1 MSQLE
6 YFELEQTQPYGM
18 MRVRESI
25 SSLADTQV
33 LEEMDDVVKR
43 LQSEQTADVIVDLE
57 RASYFGSTMLEA
69 LRMLWNDVR
78 TRGGRLVLCNIS
90 SVGREILEISH
101 FNRIWHLAAN
111 RSEALKRLEESG
123 RPEV

>member
-1 MSQLE
+1 MSQSE
-6 YFELEQTQPYGM
+6 YLDLEQTQPYAM

-43 LQSEQTADVIVDLE
+43 LRSEQTADVIVDLE
-57 RASYFGSTMLEA
+57 QAAYFGSTMLEA

-78 TRGGRLVLCNIS
+78 TRGGCLVLCNIS

-111 RSEALKRLEESG
+111 RSEALKWLEDLDA
-123 RPEV
+123 PEV